1 MPPAIEFDQFIL
13 ATFFASLF
21 ALVLVYVLRRSSR
34 RDDADS
40 NRSKK
45 NRGLVQNDAV
55 VSRNVADSG
64 IDVIIV
70 GAGVAGAALAHTL
83 GKASLSIISLVIFIL
98 LSIFGNFLQHFCFSN
113 RNLGFI
119 YWQQCNSIYL
129 IDDKSLRDLSEQV

>member
-34 RDDADS
+34 RDAADS

-45 NRGLVQNDAV
+45 NRGLVQNDDA
-55 VSRNVADSG
+55 VSRNVADYSG

-83 GKASLSIISLVIFIL
+83 GKASLSRISLVIFIF

-113 RNLGFI
+113 INLGFI

-129 IDDKSLRDLSEQV
+129 ILMINN